1 LAGRDTCGRDTC
13 GRDTCGLGKP
23 TFWEAFGFWL
33 KLGLVSFG
41 GPAAQISVMHQE
53 LVEKKRWISE
63 ERFLFA
69 LNFCML
75 LPGPEAQQLATYIG
89 WFLHKTRGGLAAGI
103 LFVLPASVLLW
114 GLSWMYVQFGQQ
126 AWMSNVFY
134 GLKPAVLAIVL
145 GAVIRLGS
153 KALKSRL
160 SGGLSVA
167 AFVAIYCF
175 KVPFPFLM
183 LAAACVGLVA
193 GRGTTEAT
201 LELAPGDAAPLAP
214 RARAPKLPSVLRV
227 VRTAALG
234 VVLWLL
240 PLACAGLWLGTQSV
254 IFREGL
260 FFSKAAML
268 TFGGAYA
275 VLPYVSQQ
283 AVESF
288 GWLSASQML
297 DGLAFAETTP
307 GPLIMVLEFAGFLGA
322 WNQPDPFSP
331 LLSATLGALMTVWC
345 TFAPSFLWIFLGAP
359 YVERLHGNP
368 RIAGVLAAITAAVV
382 GVILNLACWFGGA
395 VLFPQS
401 GGVDGV
407 ALCLS
412 ACAFFGM
419 VRWKWGVI
427 PVVVV
432 SGVLGAVCKTFL

>member
-1 LAGRDTCGRDTC
+1 MREVSHDLAG
-13 GRDTCGLGKP
+13 GKAVGFGVP

-33 KLGLVSFG
+33 KLGFVSFG

-103 LFVLPASVLLW
+103 LFVLPATVLLW
-114 GLSWMYVQFGQQ
+114 GLSWMYVRFGQQ
-126 AWMSNVFY
+126 QWMGNVFY

-160 SGGLSVA
+160 SGVLSVA
-167 AFVAIYCF
+167 AFVSIYFF
-175 KVPFPFLM
+175 KVPVPFLM

-193 GRGTTEAT
+193 VRGAAKTTVEAR
-201 LELAPGDAAPLAP
+201 DAAPLAP
-214 RARAPKLPSVLRV
+214 GARPPRLPSVLRV
-227 VRTAALG
+227 LRTAVLG
-234 VVLWLL
+234 VGLWML
-240 PLACAGLWLGTQSV
+240 PLVCAGFWLGTNSV
-254 IFREGL
+254 IFSEGL

-322 WNQPDPFSP
+322 WNQPAPFSP

-359 YVERLHGNP
+359 YVEGLHGNP
-368 RIAGVLAAITAAVV
+368 RISGVLAAITAAVV

-395 VLFPQS
+395 VLVPKS
-401 GGVDGV
+401 GGVDPF
-407 ALCLS
+407 AACLS
-412 ACAFFGM
+412 ACAFFAM

-427 PVVVV
+427 PIVLI
-432 SGVLGAVCKTFL
+432 SGVLGAVYKSFL